1 MQIAPSPFLS
11 DITINYR
18 ERQHWKG
25 SPSFVNWASFV
36 WPYWTLKTSGSYRNS
51 TKRTTAKFPAAI
63 DVTKNT
69 SQEPISYT
77 RKCCVSVYIVSGW
90 LSFSTKESIKL
101 LAVIVRRHFHSSV
114 PPTSSSRLVSRWSTD
129 DLVCQSNEDA
139 PTRMPHDSRLSIVN
153 CYLSSRR
160 FNSSFCVSFS
170 FVSQMSSLPFS
181 CVYICPSVEPSRINE
196 SSGTHTIE
204 PSSSP
209 DRYVFYSIEPHAAIV
224 LFVRQSLYDSV
235 WVRRLLFGKMPLA
248 IAKAIFPICINIWTR
263 WRLPRRVVSCL
274 SSQNFYKK
282 EHKKRHFS
290 FFFFCLS

>member
-1 MQIAPSPFLS
+1 ML
-11 DITINYR
+11 R
-18 ERQHWKG
+18 
-25 SPSFVNWASFV
+25 
-36 WPYWTLKTSGSYRNS
+36 
-51 TKRTTAKFPAAI
+51 
-63 DVTKNT
+63 
-69 SQEPISYT
+69 ISLH
-77 RKCCVSVYIVSGW
+77 RVW

-101 LAVIVRRHFHSSV
+101 LAVMVQRHFHSSV
-114 PPTSSSRLVSRWSTD
+114 PPPSSSRLVSRWSTD

-139 PTRMPHDSRLSIVN
+139 PTRMPHDPRLSIVN

-209 DRYVFYSIEPHAAIV
+209 DRYVFYSIEPRAAIV

-248 IAKAIFPICINIWTR
+248 
-263 WRLPRRVVSCL
+263 S
-274 SSQNFYKK
+274 
-282 EHKKRHFS
+282 KRHFS
-290 FFFFCLS
+290 DMHQYLNAVAFATSSRFLSFQPKLLQKGT